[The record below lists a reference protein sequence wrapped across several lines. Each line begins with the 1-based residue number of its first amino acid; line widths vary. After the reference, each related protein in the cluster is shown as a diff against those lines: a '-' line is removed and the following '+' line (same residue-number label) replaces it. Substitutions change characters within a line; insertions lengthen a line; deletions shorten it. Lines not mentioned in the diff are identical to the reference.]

1 MDRVMDIVQIIFA
14 DLILSGDNALVIGM
28 AAAGLA
34 PELRRKAILI
44 GMAMAAGLRIIFAAI
59 ASTLIGVPGILFG
72 GGLLLLWVCWRF
84 WGEVREFTPKKAES
98 LATATGAEPEG
109 VTGTADDGVKV
120 KRKTLLSAM
129 ITITIADVSMSI
141 DNVLAVAAIAR
152 DDTTILIFGLALAI
166 AFMAF
171 CAAII
176 MRVMTKNPWLS
187 YVGLAF
193 LLYLSLHM
201 MWDGWPHVAKLIG
214 LGGAA

>member
-1 MDRVMDIVQIIFA
+1 MDIVQIIFA

-44 GMAMAAGLRIIFAAI
+44 GMAMAAGLRIVFAAA
-59 ASTLIGVPGILFG
+59 ASFLIGVPGILFG

-84 WGEVREFTPKKAES
+84 WGEIREFTPENAEA
-98 LATATGAEPEG
+98 LATATGEDPEG
-109 VTGTADDGVKV
+109 AQGTADDGVKT
-120 KRKTLLSAM
+120 KQKTLMSAL

-171 CAAII
+171 CATII

-187 YVGLAF
+187 YVGFAF

-201 MWDGWPHVAKLIG
+201 IWDGWPDAAGLVG